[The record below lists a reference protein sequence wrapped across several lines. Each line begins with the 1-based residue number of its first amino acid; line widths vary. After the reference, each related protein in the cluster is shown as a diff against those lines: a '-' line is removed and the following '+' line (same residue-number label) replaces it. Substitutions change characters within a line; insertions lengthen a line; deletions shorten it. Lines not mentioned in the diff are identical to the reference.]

1 MGFTVVL
8 FNLGDRRGLTMAG
21 LKTMDYESI
30 RNDMLPGDVIAF
42 SGKGNASDII
52 KIATCAPVSH
62 VGIILQTAERFDETD
77 RFYNQ
82 IIESTSLD
90 GFSGVIISRLSQ
102 RLNTYDGEAW
112 WLPLNREA
120 RKEKFDST
128 KFHNF
133 LAQQEGKLYDTIQAI
148 KSALDIFDKI
158 QGPGYSFEDF
168 SRFFCSE
175 LAAGGLEESGFVPK
189 VNASEVTPID
199 LCRWK
204 IYEGYY
210 VQLKGDKPKNIRG
223 FNTMNPSDWN
233 I

>member
-1 MGFTVVL
+1 MSA
-8 FNLGDRRGLTMAG
+8 M
-21 LKTMDYESI
+21 KTMNYESI
-30 RNDMLPGDVIAF
+30 RKEMLPGDVLAF
-42 SGKGNASDII
+42 SGKGNASEII
-52 KIATCAPVSH
+52 KNVTRSSVSH
-62 VGIILQTAERFDETD
+62 IGIVLQTTERFDETD
-77 RFYNQ
+77 RFFNQ

-102 RLNTYDGEAW
+102 RLRAYDGEVW
-112 WLPLNREA
+112 WLPLNRNSRQATFNAE
-120 RKEKFDST
+120 

-133 LAQQEGKLYDTIQAI
+133 LMQQEGKLYDTIQAV
-148 KSALDIFDKI
+148 KSAIDIFDKI
-158 QGPGYSFEDF
+158 HGPGYNYEDF

-175 LAAGGLEESGFVPK
+175 LAAGGLEASGFVPK

-204 IYEGYY
+204 IYEDSY
-210 VQLKGDKPKNIRG
+210 VLLQGDGSKGIRG